1 MTAFG
6 RRTAVISAAAA
17 LSFLLAS
24 AAQAPAQTYPSKPV
38 LVILPLQ
45 AASAS
50 DIAARIVVE
59 RMAEGFKQQFPVENV
74 AAAAGLVGTERV
86 RTARP
91 DGYTLAALN
100 NSILTIL
107 PNINRDKARFDSVG
121 DFIPIRGIATIPT
134 LIGVNGALPVKTVP
148 EFLAYAKTRP
158 GQLNYA
164 SGGPGSPQHLA
175 TEMFMHMSGV
185 KMAHVPY
192 RGATQAAADLA
203 AGQVHF
209 MMIAHTLAL
218 PFLDDGKV
226 RPIGFAGAKRSAA
239 FPDLPM
245 AHESGVPGYDYSSWI
260 ALFAPKGTPD
270 DIVARLRA
278 EATRIM
284 AMPDMPE
291 RLAKSGLEIWDQPAE
306 RLTVVIREDHAR
318 WDRVVR
324 EANIK
329 VD

>member
-1 MTAFG
+1 MTKLVVSAF
-6 RRTAVISAAAA
+6 SALA
-17 LSFLLAS
+17 LLLAS
-24 AAQAPAQTYPSKPV
+24 CGAALAQAYPARPV
-38 LVILPLQ
+38 LVIMPLQ

-59 RMAEGFKQQFPVENV
+59 RMAEGLKQHFVVENV

-86 RTARP
+86 RAARP
-91 DGYTLAALN
+91 DGYTIAALN

-107 PNINRDKARFDSVG
+107 PNINREKAKFDSSN
-121 DFIPIRGIATIPT
+121 DFIPIRGLATIPT
-134 LIGVNGALPVKTVP
+134 SIGVNASVPVKTVP
-148 EFLAYAKTRP
+148 EFLAYAKARP

-175 TEMFMHMSGV
+175 TEMFMHMAGV
-185 KMAHVPY
+185 TMTHVPY

-209 MMIAHTLAL
+209 MMISHTLAL

-226 RPIGFAGAKRSAA
+226 RLIGFAGSERSTA
-239 FPDLPM
+239 FPQMPT

-270 DIVARLRA
+270 EAVQRLRA
-278 EATRIM
+278 EATRVM
-284 AMPDMPE
+284 AMPDLPE
-291 RLAKSGLEIWDQPAE
+291 RLSKSGLEIWNQPHD
-306 RLTVVIREDHAR
+306 RLATIIREDLAR

>member
-1 MTAFG
+1 MTRFHARAFVSL
-6 RRTAVISAAAA
+6 A
-17 LSFLLAS
+17 LLAGLS
-24 AAQAPAQTYPSKPV
+24 GPATAQSYPNKPV
-38 LVILPLQ
+38 LVIMPLQ

-59 RMAEGFKQQFPVENV
+59 RMADGFKQQFVVENV

-86 RTARP
+86 RAARP
-91 DGYTLAALN
+91 DGYTIAALN

-107 PNINRDKARFDSVG
+107 PNINREKARFDSVG

-148 EFLAYAKTRP
+148 EFLAYARARP

-175 TEMFMHMSGV
+175 TEMFMHLSGV

-203 AGQVHF
+203 AGQVQF

-226 RPIGFAGAKRSAA
+226 RPIGFAGAQRSTA
-239 FPDLPM
+239 FPDLPT

-278 EATRIM
+278 EATRVM
-284 AMPDMPE
+284 AMPDLSE
-291 RLAKSGLEIWDQPAE
+291 RLAKSGLEIWNQPPE
-306 RLTVVIREDHAR
+306 RLTAIIREDHAR
-318 WDRVVR
+318 WDKVVR

>member
-1 MTAFG
+1 MSTIITRAIG
-6 RRTAVISAAAA
+6 ALAMLAA
-17 LSFLLAS
+17 SIGLAS
-24 AAQAPAQTYPSKPV
+24 AQAYPNKPV
-38 LVILPLQ
+38 LVIMPLQ

-59 RMAEGFKQQFPVENV
+59 RMSEGLKQQFVVENV

-86 RTARP
+86 RAARP

-107 PNINRDKARFDSVG
+107 PNINRDKARFDSVN

-134 LIGVNGALPVKTVP
+134 LIGVNGALPVKSVA
-148 EFLAYAKTRP
+148 EFLAYAKQRP
-158 GQLNYA
+158 EGSLNYA

-185 KMAHVPY
+185 KMTHVPY

-203 AGQVHF
+203 AGQVQF

-226 RPIGFAGAKRSAA
+226 KPIGFAGAQRSAA
-239 FPDLPM
+239 FPQLPT

-270 DIVARLRA
+270 EAVQRLRS
-278 EATRIM
+278 EATRVM

-291 RLAKSGLEIWDQPAE
+291 RLSKSGLEIWDQPHD
-306 RLTVVIREDHAR
+306 RLTTIIREDRAR
-318 WDRVVR
+318 WDKVVR

>member
-1 MTAFG
+1 MVTVLTRACCALVAFVG
-6 RRTAVISAAAA
+6 LTQWA
-17 LSFLLAS
+17 
-24 AAQAPAQTYPSKPV
+24 AAQAYPNKPV
-38 LVILPLQ
+38 LVIMPLQ

-59 RMAEGFKQQFPVENV
+59 RMSEGLKQQFIVENV

-86 RTARP
+86 RTSRP

-107 PNINRDKARFDSVG
+107 PNVNREKARFDSSN

-134 LIGVNGALPVKTVP
+134 SIGVNASVPVKTVP
-148 EFLAYAKTRP
+148 EFLAYAKARP

-175 TEMFMHMSGV
+175 TEMFMHMAQV
-185 KMAHVPY
+185 RMTHVPY

-209 MMIAHTLAL
+209 MMISHTLAL

-226 RPIGFAGAKRSAA
+226 KLIGFAGSERSAQ
-239 FPDLPM
+239 FPQLPT
-245 AHESGVPGYDYSSWI
+245 AHENGVPGFDYSSWI

-270 DIVARLRA
+270 DVVARLRA
-278 EATRIM
+278 EATRVM
-284 AMPDMPE
+284 AMPDLPE
-291 RLAKSGLEIWDQPAE
+291 RLTKSGLEIWNQPHD
-306 RLTVVIREDHAR
+306 RLATIIKEDHAR

>member
-1 MTAFG
+1 MLKRYARALG
-6 RRTAVISAAAA
+6 ALAILAGLSGAAAA
-17 LSFLLAS
+17 
-24 AAQAPAQTYPSKPV
+24 QGYPAKPV

-50 DIAARIVVE
+50 DIAARVVLE
-59 RMAEGFKQQFPVENV
+59 RMGEGLKQQFVVENV

-86 RTARP
+86 RAARP

-107 PNINRDKARFDSVG
+107 PNINRDKVRFDSVN
-121 DFIPIRGIATIPT
+121 DFVPIRGLATIPT
-134 LIGVNGALPVKTVP
+134 LIGVSGATPVKTVA
-148 EFLAYAKTRP
+148 EFVAYAKARP

-175 TEMFMHMSGV
+175 TEMFMHMAGI
-185 KMAHVPY
+185 KMTHVPY

-203 AGQVHF
+203 AGQVQF

-226 RPIGFAGAKRSAA
+226 KPIGFAGARRSAA
-239 FPDLPM
+239 FPNLPT
-245 AHESGVPGYDYSSWI
+245 AGESGVPGYDYSSWI

-270 DIVARLRA
+270 DVVARLRA
-278 EATRIM
+278 EATRVM

-291 RLAKSGLEIWDQPAE
+291 RLAKSGLEIWDQPHDRMTAI
-306 RLTVVIREDHAR
+306 IREDHAR
-318 WDRVVR
+318 WDRIVR

>member
-1 MTAFG
+1 MSTLLTRAFG
-6 RRTAVISAAAA
+6 ALVALIGFAGTAV
-17 LSFLLAS
+17 
-24 AAQAPAQTYPSKPV
+24 AQAYPNKPV
-38 LVILPLQ
+38 LVIMPLQ

-59 RMAEGFKQQFPVENV
+59 RMSEGLKQQFIVENV

-86 RTARP
+86 RTSRP

-107 PNINRDKARFDSVG
+107 PNINREKARFDSSN

-134 LIGVNGALPVKTVP
+134 SIGVAANVPVKTVP
-148 EFLAYAKTRP
+148 EFLAYAKARP
-158 GQLNYA
+158 EGALNYA

-175 TEMFMHMSGV
+175 TEMFMHMAGI
-185 KMAHVPY
+185 KMTHVPY

-209 MMIAHTLAL
+209 MMISHTLAL

-226 RPIGFAGAKRSAA
+226 KLIGFAGAERSLA
-239 FPDLPM
+239 FPQMPT
-245 AHESGVPGYDYSSWI
+245 ANESGVPGYDYSSWV

-270 DIVARLRA
+270 EAVQRLRA
-278 EATRIM
+278 EATRVM
-284 AMPDMPE
+284 AMPDMAE
-291 RLAKSGLEIWDQPAE
+291 RLHKSGLEIWNQPHD
-306 RLTVVIREDHAR
+306 RLATIIKEDHAR
-318 WDRVVR
+318 WDKVVR